1 MKYNPALDGIRAIAV
16 LAVVAFHAKAPMSG
30 GGWLGVDLFFVLS
43 GYLITTILLSQHQR
57 HGAFR
62 WGEFF
67 RRRLER
73 LYPALA
79 AMLCAYL
86 ALAPLMWPNYGWTN
100 HLTDAALGA
109 AYLTSYTQPH
119 FDQPL
124 YLQHLWSLAVEV
136 HYYLVWPVVLALLI
150 RLPSRHQI
158 PVVTI
163 LALTASAVRIHALW
177 FSANLD
183 QVYCYSHLRL
193 SGLMTG
199 SLLALVLT
207 RTQIHWLVA
216 QALGVLGLI
225 GFMALHQ
232 ADLWKTASG
241 LTLGIFGAELAAVG
255 LIVWA
260 TGQPH
265 LLSNPLLMWLG
276 RYSYGIYLW
285 HYPVF
290 RWLRVDNPW
299 WLTLAIGFC
308 LAVALA
314 ALSYHTVEALFRRRH
329 PSAAARRSI
338 QG

>member
-1 MKYNPALDGIRAIAV
+1 M
-16 LAVVAFHAKAPMSG
+16 
-30 GGWLGVDLFFVLS
+30 
-43 GYLITTILLSQHQR
+43 
-57 HGAFR
+57 
-62 WGEFF
+62 
-67 RRRLER
+67 
-73 LYPALA
+73 
-79 AMLCAYL
+79 
-86 ALAPLMWPNYGWTN
+86 
-100 HLTDAALGA
+100 
-109 AYLTSYTQPH
+109 
-119 FDQPL
+119 
-124 YLQHLWSLAVEV
+124 
-136 HYYLVWPVVLALLI
+136 
-150 RLPSRHQI
+150 
-158 PVVTI
+158 
-163 LALTASAVRIHALW
+163 RIHALW

-314 ALSYHTVEALFRRRH
+314 ALSYHTVEALFRRRP